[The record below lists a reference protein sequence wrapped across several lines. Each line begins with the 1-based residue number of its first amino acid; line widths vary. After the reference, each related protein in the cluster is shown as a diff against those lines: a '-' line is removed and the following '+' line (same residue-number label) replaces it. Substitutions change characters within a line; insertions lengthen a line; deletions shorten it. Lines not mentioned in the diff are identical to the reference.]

1 MSYHKKLFQ
10 LFVLF
15 YSILF
20 YSQLNTKDSLRGE
33 FIYLLKAKLNTLNPN
48 QTDEELFSL
57 QVADYRTFFSSLN
70 SLKRDSVAG
79 IVSRKAINNGGGVFD
94 FRGTSM
100 PQTKFS
106 YTIIQTNENIQYFQ
120 RVAMSLLSYKESV
133 IKDWKLI
140 DETKIINTIN
150 CKKAKVSYKG
160 RNWTAWYSAE
170 IPLPY
175 GPYKFS
181 GLPGLIIKIT
191 DDKGDYDFELVR
203 SVSNS
208 KLKDRLVNIYE
219 NRYTNSTETTK
230 TELEKTLQNF
240 RENSL
245 GTLESLGTSVT
256 PEQRKIIMEKQKEMQ
271 LRKKGDN
278 PIELN

>member
-1 MSYHKKLFQ
+1 MSYYKKLFQ

-70 SLKRDSVAG
+70 SLKRDSLAG

-106 YTIIQTNENIQYFQ
+106 YTIIP
-120 RVAMSLLSYKESV
+120 
-133 IKDWKLI
+133 
-140 DETKIINTIN
+140 
-150 CKKAKVSYKG
+150 VSY
-160 RNWTAWYSAE
+160 TH
-170 IPLPY
+170 LDV
-175 GPYKFS
+175 YK
-181 GLPGLIIKIT
+181 
-191 DDKGDYDFELVR
+191 R
-203 SVSNS
+203 QN
-208 KLKDRLVNIYE
+208 
-219 NRYTNSTETTK
+219 
-230 TELEKTLQNF
+230 QNF
-240 RENSL
+240 VLIYRQHRNSFQ
-245 GTLESLGTSVT
+245 V
-256 PEQRKIIMEKQKEMQ
+256 
-271 LRKKGDN
+271 
-278 PIELN
+278 

>member
-1 MSYHKKLFQ
+1 
-10 LFVLF
+10 
-15 YSILF
+15 
-20 YSQLNTKDSLRGE
+20 
-33 FIYLLKAKLNTLNPN
+33 
-48 QTDEELFSL
+48 
-57 QVADYRTFFSSLN
+57 
-70 SLKRDSVAG
+70 
-79 IVSRKAINNGGGVFD
+79 
-94 FRGTSM
+94 
-100 PQTKFS
+100 
-106 YTIIQTNENIQYFQ
+106 
-120 RVAMSLLSYKESV
+120 MSLLSYKESA

-150 CKKAKVSYKG
+150 CKKAEVSYKG

-191 DDKGDYDFELVR
+191 DNKGDYDFELVR

-219 NRYTNSTETTK
+219 NRYTNSTVRTK

-240 RENSL
+240 IENSL
-245 GTLESLGTSVT
+245 GILESLGTSVT
-256 PEQRKIIMEKQKEMQ
+256 PEQRKIIMERQKEMQ